1 MWNTYSVMNN
11 NKNNIS
17 RLTADSLFTGNFIL
31 VFIAFFAFV
40 AANHSFMPVL
50 PIYLAK
56 LGSTEKE
63 VGMLAGIIGIAALVS
78 RFFVGG
84 ALTRYTEKSIMI
96 FGAGLFGLT
105 FLAAIALRP
114 FWPFFAVRVFQG
126 IALASLQTAALAYII
141 KIVPVARRAS
151 GIAYFMLAPNF
162 AMALAA
168 PSGIFL
174 ARQYGFTVF
183 FLACAAL
190 CVSSFSLSCSVKG
203 QENVL
208 PSEKN
213 IQSRSAF
220 LVEWKILVPAIVNF
234 LQIFV
239 WGSLM
244 TFIPLYGLQRGVA
257 NPGLFFTAN
266 AVMIITGRIFGG
278 RVLDTCNKENMIL
291 SFMLINAITL
301 IILSVSKTLSMFIFV
316 GLLWGV
322 AGSFFM
328 PACMAYAFEYA
339 GSSGGAAV
347 GTFHAF
353 VDLGMALGP
362 AVTGLILSRTGY
374 PVMFLCLA
382 LICLV
387 DSAYFQ
393 FFVRK
398 KKSATRNVPERS
410 TLL

>member
-1 MWNTYSVMNN
+1 MDSS
-11 NKNNIS
+11 KNNVS
-17 RLTADSLFTGNFIL
+17 RLTGSTLFTGNFIL
-31 VFIAFFAFV
+31 VFVAFFAFV
-40 AANHSFMPVL
+40 AANHAFMPVL

-56 LGSTEKE
+56 LGSSERE
-63 VGMLAGIIGIAALVS
+63 VGVLAGIIGIAALVS

-84 ALTRYTEKSIMI
+84 ALTRYSEKSIMI
-96 FGAGLFGLT
+96 FGAALFGLT
-105 FLAAIALRP
+105 FLAAIAFRP

-126 IALASLQTAALAYII
+126 IALASLQTAALAYIV
-141 KIVPVARRAS
+141 KIVPVAHRAS
-151 GIAYFMLAPNF
+151 SIAYFMLAPNF

-174 ARQYGFTVF
+174 ANQYGFAVF
-183 FLACAAL
+183 FLACTGL
-190 CVSSFSLSCSVKG
+190 CVCSFSLSWSVKE
-203 QENVL
+203 QKAVVA
-208 PSEKN
+208 SEESA
-213 IQSRSAF
+213 QSHSTF

-244 TFIPLYGLQRGVA
+244 TFIPLYGLQRGIT

-266 AVMIITGRIFGG
+266 AVMIISGRIFGG
-278 RVLDTCNKENMIL
+278 RILDTCNKEKMIL
-291 SFMLINAITL
+291 SFMLINAIAL
-301 IILSVSKTLSMFIFV
+301 IILSVSKTLTMFIFV

-339 GSSGGAAV
+339 GSFGGAAV

-382 LICLV
+382 FICLV
-387 DSAYFQ
+387 DMAYFQ

-398 KKSATRNVPERS
+398 RKPVIQNVPS
-410 TLL
+410 CSDLL

>member
-1 MWNTYSVMNN
+1 MWNTYSVMDSSKENV
-11 NKNNIS
+11 S
-17 RLTADSLFTGNFIL
+17 QLTDNTLFTRNFIL
-31 VFIAFFAFV
+31 VFVAFFAFV
-40 AANHSFMPVL
+40 AANHAFMPAL

-56 LGSTEKE
+56 LGSSEKE
-63 VGMLAGIIGIAALVS
+63 VGVLAGIIGMAALVS

-84 ALTRYTEKSIMI
+84 ALTRYSEKNIMI

-105 FLAAIALRP
+105 FLAAIVLRP
-114 FWPFFAVRVFQG
+114 FWPFFAMRVFQG

-141 KIVPVARRAS
+141 KIVPVTHRAS

-174 ARQYGFTVF
+174 ANQYGFTVF
-183 FLACAAL
+183 FLACVGL
-190 CVSSFSLSCSVKG
+190 CVCSFFLSWSVKG
-203 QENVL
+203 QKTVVAFEESAL
-208 PSEKN
+208 
-213 IQSRSAF
+213 SRNAL
-220 LVEWKILVPAIVNF
+220 LVEWKILVPALVNF

-244 TFIPLYGLQRGVA
+244 TFIPLYGLQRGIT

-266 AVMIITGRIFGG
+266 AAMIIAGRIFGG
-278 RVLDTCNKENMIL
+278 RILDTCNKEKMIL
-291 SFMLINAITL
+291 SFMLINTITL
-301 IILSVSKTLSMFIFV
+301 IVLSVSKTLPMFIFM

-328 PACMAYAFEYA
+328 PACMAYAFEYS

-362 AVTGLILSRTGY
+362 AVTGLVLSRTGY

-398 KKSATRNVPERS
+398 RKPGI
-410 TLL
+410 

>member
-1 MWNTYSVMNN
+1 MDDYRDSVSQHTE
-11 NKNNIS
+11 NK
-17 RLTADSLFTGNFIL
+17 LFNSNFIL

-40 AANHSFMPVL
+40 AANHAFMPAL

-56 LGSTEKE
+56 LGSNERE
-63 VGMLAGIIGIAALVS
+63 VGILAGIIGIAALVS

-84 ALTRYTEKSIMI
+84 ALTRYSEKSIMI
-96 FGAGLFGLT
+96 FGAALFALT
-105 FLAAIALRP
+105 FLAAIVLRP
-114 FWPFFAVRVFQG
+114 FWPLFGVRVFQG
-126 IALASLQTAALAYII
+126 IALASLQTAALAHII
-141 KIVPVARRAS
+141 RIMPLAQRAS

-174 ARQYGFTVF
+174 ANQYGFTVF
-183 FLACAAL
+183 FLACAGL
-190 CVSSFSLSCSVKG
+190 CACSFFLSWNVKE
-203 QENVL
+203 QKDLFTSEQNVE
-208 PSEKN
+208 SH
-213 IQSRSAF
+213 SAF
-220 LVEWKILVPAIVNF
+220 LVEWKIVVPAIANF

-239 WGSLM
+239 WGALM
-244 TFIPLYGLQRGVA
+244 AFIPLYALKRGVT

-278 RVLDTCNKENMIL
+278 RILDTYDKEKMIL
-291 SFMLINAITL
+291 SFMLINAMAL
-301 IILSVSKTLSMFIFV
+301 VILSFSKTLPMFIFV

-328 PACMAYAFEYA
+328 PACMTYAFEYA

-362 AVTGLILSRTGY
+362 ALTGLIVPHTGY

-382 LICLV
+382 FLCLI
-387 DSAYFQ
+387 DFAYFQ
-393 FFVRK
+393 FYVRK
-398 KKSATRNVPERS
+398 RKSASKEAPDRS
-410 TLL
+410 DLP